1 MQPLPAPT
9 GAPLELGVPITGD
22 RRAFLRRLGAA
33 GLAGGL
39 PHAVAAGVPASAR
52 TAALRKAVRGTV
64 VAQGERAWPGWVEGM
79 VWQQR
84 KPLRRPPLIVQAA
97 NETDV
102 IEAVRF
108 ARRNGLKVAVRT
120 GGHSVWA
127 SFMRDEGVLIDLS
140 LLTRASI
147 NRDDR
152 SAIVQPALWGHHLIE
167 RAAPH
172 GLAFP
177 VAHCAQVGLGGYLIG
192 GGLGLNHD
200 TWGAMACFNIRGADV
215 VTARGELITVDANR
229 HPDLVW
235 AVRGAGQGFPG
246 IVTKLQLALLPRPR
260 SVLSSTYTLPLANAA
275 EAASW
280 VQEALGDTAVSL
292 EAQMVLASGA
302 GGQPG
307 VTVMVNAFAASVD
320 EARASLA
327 PFAASELGKAALSK
341 VEAAPSSLEALLAD
355 AHNPMARSGADSR
368 AVDSAWTSKPADAA
382 AAVAGHMQR
391 AASPMTCAV
400 IAFKSARP
408 LPADAA
414 CSRIDRAFVGLH
426 SAWSRAEG
434 NAANIAWLREASL
447 ALQPFAS
454 GHYINEIDIEAAPQ
468 KAADCFS
475 VKAWNR
481 LADVRHRYDPER
493 LFHGFLGVA

>member
-1 MQPLPAPT
+1 MPELR
-9 GAPLELGVPITGD
+9 GAKLQLGVPITGD

-39 PHAVAAGVPASAR
+39 PKAVAAPAAPAR
-52 TAALRKAVRGTV
+52 IAALRKALRGTV
-64 VAQGERAWPGWVEGM
+64 VGQGERAWAGWCESL

-84 KPLRRPPLIVQAA
+84 KPSRRPPLIVQAA

-108 ARRNGLKVAVRT
+108 ARRNGLQVAVRT

-127 SFMRDEGVLIDLS
+127 SFMRNEGLLIDLS
-140 LLTRASI
+140 LLARASI
-147 NRDDR
+147 NRDER
-152 SAIVQPALWGHHLIE
+152 SAVVQPALWGYRLIE

-200 TWGAMACFNIRGADV
+200 TWGAMACFSVRGADV
-215 VTARGELITVDANR
+215 ITARGELITVDANR
-229 HPDLVW
+229 HADLYW

-246 IVTKLQLALLPRPR
+246 IVTKLHLALQPRPQHVLR
-260 SVLSSTYTLPLANAA
+260 SLYVLPLARAA
-275 EAASW
+275 EAAAW
-280 VQEALGDTAVSL
+280 VQEALGDNPPSL
-292 EAQMVLASGA
+292 EVLMVLALDP
-302 GGQPG
+302 GGQP
-307 VTVMVNAFAASVD
+307 VAMVFANAFAARAD
-320 EARASLA
+320 ESHARLA
-327 PFAASELGKAALSK
+327 PFAASEWAGEALSK
-341 VEAAPSSLEALLAD
+341 VEATPSSLEKLLTD
-355 AHNPMARSGADSR
+355 KLNPMTSVGVGAC
-368 AVDSAWTSKPADAA
+368 AVDSVWTAKPADAVA
-382 AAVAGHMQR
+382 AAAEQLQR
-391 AASPMTCAV
+391 AASPLTHAV
-400 IAFKSARP
+400 IAFKSGRA

-414 CSRIDRAFVGLH
+414 CSRIDRAFVGLY
-426 SAWSRAEG
+426 SAWIGPEG
-434 NAANIAWLREASL
+434 NAANIAWLREASQ